1 MTETWFSMSNNVL
14 SVLRLQGSNLPLD
27 ESFWSNDD
35 LKDPKKLYEM
45 TVLLNAQREIAEKIL
60 DDQWETRWRQNKVG
74 HFGCFPEHIYIF
86 DCTRASQIFFTIHD
100 ISFFLFL
107 HVQIAAIAN

>member
-35 LKDPKKLYEM
+35 LKDPKKLYEA
-45 TVLLNAQREIAEKIL
+45 TVLLNARRETSEKIL
-60 DDQWETRWRQNKVG
+60 VEQLEAKLEQNKVG
-74 HFGCFPEHIYIF
+74 NIGLKVF
-86 DCTRASQIFFTIHD
+86 CTVLEMTRFSLPLPTISLSL
-100 ISFFLFL
+100 IC
-107 HVQIAAIAN
+107 